1 MFTYD
6 VAQPTDQML
15 LNEILDLDNGEPLVV
30 DAFLRRDLVVVIQD
44 RNELAGRYARD
55 PSQPWLVC
63 GICGGAVMLV
73 LTQQRRFHFRHHPD
87 EEGTRDCPISTKG
100 AFSTDQINRMK
111 YNAAKESAAHLRLKG
126 IIRDSLYADAT
137 CSEPEVEKVWRG
149 MPIADRATWRKP
161 DVQVY
166 REQQRFAFEVQLSTT
181 FLTEIVGR
189 REFYRVNGGAI
200 VWVFEG
206 FNPQENRT
214 AEQDIFYLN
223 NLNVFV
229 VNERT
234 LARSREAKRMALT
247 CWYAVPHLK
256 GRMTFNEWHEKE
268 VFLDQLTVDTE
279 KQLVYFYD
287 YATHRK
293 ELEETIAP
301 TQLRQEFHDFWLEHG
316 TSEEPE
322 ADVTWSELRER
333 MALAMPQISLPRSF
347 HEGRF
352 HGAVSVVLSARYG
365 RPIGYRLP
373 RLINVTNTAFDYY
386 KAYLLPF
393 GWTLEAF
400 HQAELLASQDT
411 KKTWGKRRKI
421 IREAL
426 RSKDPAY
433 RQDLTYNRLFAF
445 LVPEIKDDLELGRHW

>member
-15 LNEILDLDNGEPLVV
+15 LNEILNLDNGEHLDV
-30 DAFLRRDLVVVIQD
+30 DTFLRRDLVVVIQD

-63 GICGGAVMLV
+63 RICGGAVMLV

-87 EEGTRDCPISTKG
+87 EEGTRGCPISTKG

-126 IIRDSLYADAT
+126 IIRDSLHADAA

-234 LARSREAKRMALT
+234 LERSREAKRMALT

-256 GRMTFNEWHEKE
+256 GRMIFNEWHEEE

-279 KQLVYFYD
+279 QQLVYFYD

-301 TQLRQEFHDFWLEHG
+301 ARLRQEFHDFWLEHG

-322 ADVTWSELRER
+322 ADLAWSELRER
-333 MALAMPQISLPRSF
+333 MTLAMPQISLPRSF

-352 HGAVSVVLSARYG
+352 HGAVSIVLSARYG

-400 HQAELLASQDT
+400 QQAETLASQDT
-411 KKTWGKRRKI
+411 KKTWEKRRKI

-433 RQDLTYNRLFAF
+433 RQDLQYNRLFAF
-445 LVPEIKDDLELGRHW
+445 LVPEIKEEIAAERHW

>member
-15 LNEILDLDNGEPLVV
+15 LSEILNLDNGETLDV

-63 GICGGAVMLV
+63 RICGGAVMLV

-87 EEGTRDCPISTKG
+87 EEGTKGCPISTKG

-111 YNAAKESAAHLRLKG
+111 YNAAKECAAHLRLKG
-126 IIRDSLYADAT
+126 IIRDSLYADSA

-166 REQQRFAFEVQLSTT
+166 REQRRFAFEVQLSTT

-200 VWVFEG
+200 VWVFES

-223 NLNVFV
+223 NLNVVV

-234 LARSREAKRMALT
+234 LERSREANRMALT

-256 GRMTFNEWHEKE
+256 GRMIFNEWREEE

-279 KQLVYFYD
+279 KQQVYFYD
-287 YATHRK
+287 YATQRK
-293 ELEETIAP
+293 ELEETIIPAR
-301 TQLRQEFHDFWLEHG
+301 LRQEFHDFWLEHG
-316 TSEEPE
+316 TSEESE
-322 ADVTWSELRER
+322 ADLAWSDLRDR
-333 MALAMPQISLPRSF
+333 MTLAMPQIPLPRSF

-352 HGAVSVVLSARYG
+352 HGAVSIVLSARYG

-386 KAYLLPF
+386 KAYPVAFRLDTGSLSPSSVVGF
-393 GWTLEAF
+393 SGLE
-400 HQAELLASQDT
+400 
-411 KKTWGKRRKI
+411 KNMGKTPQNHS
-421 IREAL
+421 
-426 RSKDPAY
+426 RSSAK
-433 RQDLTYNRLFAF
+433 
-445 LVPEIKDDLELGRHW
+445 